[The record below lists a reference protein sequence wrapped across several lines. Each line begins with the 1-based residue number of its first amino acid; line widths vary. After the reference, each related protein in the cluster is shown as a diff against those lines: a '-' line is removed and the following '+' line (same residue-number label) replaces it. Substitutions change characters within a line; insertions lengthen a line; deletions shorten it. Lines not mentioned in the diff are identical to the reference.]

1 MFVFSQKK
9 SPSRYQSRVPA
20 ARAAAVIGHAIGS
33 WVSPA
38 DAEIPAML
46 AAVLEPTTTD
56 GGPWCHAPT
65 CLQHAVV
72 VGQLVSR
79 LALQMSRLEDLQAQC
94 VLWVEFVRV
103 LRDQWRTQQL
113 LPHMG
118 LGRDGMLNPVEVD
131 PLDGISMPTPDFH
144 FNLLHQKLQLLN
156 LRVRLPLSRRHSHAT
171 DDDDE
176 FFDSLE
182 ELPCVGV
189 LRSVEGHRLLHHPT
203 KELHV
208 PVTQDAVPLTEDI
221 AKEQQDI
228 LAKCAA
234 NPLSCL
240 ADFIRWYSPRDWSE
254 CDGEIVVDMQTT
266 FPQGHLSARMSHHQD
281 ANPWQLMWMSAAAVP
296 ADKQKPLFDAP
307 TEAEKLFHYLETMA
321 PATLLYHMVVAT
333 LSNASVFWQVAMG
346 HEWLE
351 AFPVFVSVR
360 DHFQAKCNK
369 AIAALDDAAVDELR
383 QPTAEHQVLEALA
396 LDACDKAVDALA
408 QVETTVAALT
418 SLRHVLPQVSATLV
432 NDMVV
437 TKGPVVVAAEDRA
450 AVTDVVWTAKDPSG
464 PLHRFPVEREYVLR
478 HTAPRPFFVGPRDGG
493 GRRSVDVVN
502 RLYANFTPHEVRYAL
517 VLTDSEF

>member
-79 LALQMSRLEDLQAQC
+79 LALQMS
-94 VLWVEFVRV
+94 
-103 LRDQWRTQQL
+103 
-113 LPHMG
+113 
-118 LGRDGMLNPVEVD
+118 
-131 PLDGISMPTPDFH
+131 S
-144 FNLLHQKLQLLN
+144 
-156 LRVRLPLSRRHSHAT
+156 RVRLPLSRRHSHAT

-418 SLRHVLPQVSATLV
+418 SLRHVLPQVSATLL

-478 HTAPRPFFVGPRDGG
+478 HTAPRPFFVGPRPRDDGGG

>member
-321 PATLLYHMVVAT
+321 PATLLYHM
-333 LSNASVFWQVAMG
+333 
-346 HEWLE
+346 
-351 AFPVFVSVR
+351 
-360 DHFQAKCNK
+360 
-369 AIAALDDAAVDELR
+369 
-383 QPTAEHQVLEALA
+383 
-396 LDACDKAVDALA
+396 
-408 QVETTVAALT
+408 
-418 SLRHVLPQVSATLV
+418 
-432 NDMVV
+432 
-437 TKGPVVVAAEDRA
+437 
-450 AVTDVVWTAKDPSG
+450 
-464 PLHRFPVEREYVLR
+464 
-478 HTAPRPFFVGPRDGG
+478 
-493 GRRSVDVVN
+493 
-502 RLYANFTPHEVRYAL
+502 
-517 VLTDSEF
+517 

>member
-1 MFVFSQKK
+1 
-9 SPSRYQSRVPA
+9 
-20 ARAAAVIGHAIGS
+20 
-33 WVSPA
+33 
-38 DAEIPAML
+38 
-46 AAVLEPTTTD
+46 
-56 GGPWCHAPT
+56 
-65 CLQHAVV
+65 
-72 VGQLVSR
+72 
-79 LALQMSRLEDLQAQC
+79 
-94 VLWVEFVRV
+94 
-103 LRDQWRTQQL
+103 
-113 LPHMG
+113 
-118 LGRDGMLNPVEVD
+118 
-131 PLDGISMPTPDFH
+131 
-144 FNLLHQKLQLLN
+144 
-156 LRVRLPLSRRHSHAT
+156 RVRLPLSRRHSHAT

-478 HTAPRPFFVGPRDGG
+478 HTAPRPFFVGPRDDG